1 MNENFIITIGRQF
14 GSGGREIGR
23 QLSRLMNIN
32 YYDKELIQEAAK
44 ESGIDP
50 HYFEKADETTPTG
63 LYHAM
68 LGFSSFNYEGALCNE
83 NIFKLQADVIQNIA
97 RKHSCV
103 IVGRC
108 ADYILRENPRC
119 ISVFIHAAMNDRIA
133 RIQKNEFLS
142 EKEAME
148 KAMKIDKRRAGY
160 YNFYSDKE
168 WGVSSSYDLSVNSSI
183 LGSEETARLIRDFVE
198 KRLVLLDKYGSLLP
212 PRQNT
217 AVSPIITELTQINTL
232 PRTESQ
238 PTVPN
243 RYSERG
249 AEQRALDM
257 GGHIVVSF
265 QGMGIIRCTFG
276 HNAIHGRLEIGTYRR
291 VGIFIDGKSRRSML
305 DKKIEQACIGQF
317 AQLL

>member
-1 MNENFIITIGRQF
+1 
-14 GSGGREIGR
+14 
-23 QLSRLMNIN
+23 MNIN

-97 RKHSCV
+97 RKRSCV

-183 LGSEETARLIRDFVE
+183 LGPEETARLIRDFVE

-212 PRQNT
+212 PQ
-217 AVSPIITELTQINTL
+217 
-232 PRTESQ
+232 
-238 PTVPN
+238 
-243 RYSERG
+243 
-249 AEQRALDM
+249 
-257 GGHIVVSF
+257 
-265 QGMGIIRCTFG
+265 
-276 HNAIHGRLEIGTYRR
+276 
-291 VGIFIDGKSRRSML
+291 
-305 DKKIEQACIGQF
+305 
-317 AQLL
+317 

>member
-68 LGFSSFNYEGALCNE
+68 LGFSSFNYEGSLCNE

-142 EKEAME
+142 EKGAME

-183 LGSEETARLIRDFVE
+183 LGPEETARLIRDFVE

-212 PRQNT
+212 PQ
-217 AVSPIITELTQINTL
+217 
-232 PRTESQ
+232 
-238 PTVPN
+238 
-243 RYSERG
+243 
-249 AEQRALDM
+249 
-257 GGHIVVSF
+257 
-265 QGMGIIRCTFG
+265 
-276 HNAIHGRLEIGTYRR
+276 
-291 VGIFIDGKSRRSML
+291 
-305 DKKIEQACIGQF
+305 
-317 AQLL
+317 

>member
-1 MNENFIITIGRQF
+1 M
-14 GSGGREIGR
+14 
-23 QLSRLMNIN
+23 
-32 YYDKELIQEAAK
+32 
-44 ESGIDP
+44 
-50 HYFEKADETTPTG
+50 
-63 LYHAM
+63 
-68 LGFSSFNYEGALCNE
+68 
-83 NIFKLQADVIQNIA
+83 IQNIA

-108 ADYILRENPRC
+108 ADYNLRENPRC

-212 PRQNT
+212 PQ
-217 AVSPIITELTQINTL
+217 
-232 PRTESQ
+232 
-238 PTVPN
+238 
-243 RYSERG
+243 
-249 AEQRALDM
+249 
-257 GGHIVVSF
+257 
-265 QGMGIIRCTFG
+265 
-276 HNAIHGRLEIGTYRR
+276 
-291 VGIFIDGKSRRSML
+291 
-305 DKKIEQACIGQF
+305 
-317 AQLL
+317 